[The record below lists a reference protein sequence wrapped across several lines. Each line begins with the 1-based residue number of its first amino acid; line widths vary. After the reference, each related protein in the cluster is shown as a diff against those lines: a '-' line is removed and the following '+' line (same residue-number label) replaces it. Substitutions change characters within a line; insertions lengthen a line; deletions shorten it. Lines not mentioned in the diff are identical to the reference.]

1 MLQFDRVCALYP
13 DGKDAGG
20 FRVVAAGPYETQ
32 RLGSASKLRPND
44 VFPVRN
50 DVDGGE
56 PLPRERRLQRSVDK
70 VGKRLG
76 SASYG
81 LVQGVALCQSECMT
95 LAGPKRAV
103 RRNPAIPSPSPAT
116 LLAWYDRNR
125 RDLPWRARPGET
137 PDPYRVW
144 LSEIMLQQTRVETVV
159 RYYGRF
165 LRRFPTIEELAAARQ
180 DTVLKLWAGLGYYA
194 RARNLHA
201 CARTVVARHG
211 GRFPS
216 TEEELRALPG
226 IGAYTAAA
234 IAAIAFGSKAAP
246 VDGNIERV
254 VARLFAVATSL
265 PAGKPE
271 LRSLAAAL
279 VPDKRAGDFAQAMMD
294 LGATI
299 CAPKRPSCGVC
310 PWRHDCAAL
319 LEGRPERFPLRAPK
333 REGQLRR
340 GAAYVVRRT
349 DGAVLV
355 RRRPPNGLLG
365 GMVEVPTTEWRPDFE
380 PARSDADKVVA
391 LGSGGV
397 VWRALP
403 GVVRHVFTHFPLELS
418 VFSADVGKR
427 TRAPKGMRFVA
438 AAALDAEALPSLM
451 RKVIAHAA
459 RRTES

>member
-1 MLQFDRVCALYP
+1 
-13 DGKDAGG
+13 
-20 FRVVAAGPYETQ
+20 
-32 RLGSASKLRPND
+32 
-44 VFPVRN
+44 
-50 DVDGGE
+50 
-56 PLPRERRLQRSVDK
+56 
-70 VGKRLG
+70 
-76 SASYG
+76 
-81 LVQGVALCQSECMT
+81 MT
-95 LAGPKRAV
+95 LAGPRRAV
-103 RRNPAIPSPSPAT
+103 RRKPAIPSPRPAT

-144 LSEIMLQQTRVETVV
+144 LSEIMLQQTRVDTVV
-159 RYYGRF
+159 RYYDRF
-165 LRRFPTIEELAAARQ
+165 LARFPTIEELAAARQ
-180 DTVLKLWAGLGYYA
+180 DAVLKLWAGLGYYA

-216 TEEELRALPG
+216 TEEELRTLPG
-226 IGAYTAAA
+226 VGAYTAAA
-234 IAAIAFGSKAAP
+234 IAAIAFGRKAAP

-254 VARLFAVATSL
+254 VARLFAVATPL
-265 PAGKPE
+265 PAAKQE
-271 LRSLAAAL
+271 LRSLAADL
-279 VPDKRAGDFAQAMMD
+279 VPDERAGDFAQAMMD
-294 LGATI
+294 LGASI
-299 CAPKRPSCGVC
+299 CSPKRPSCGVC
-310 PWRHDCAAL
+310 PWRANCAAL
-319 LEGRPERFPLRAPK
+319 LDGRPERFPVRAPK

-355 RRRPPNGLLG
+355 RRRPPKGLLG
-365 GMVEVPTTEWRPDFE
+365 GMTEVPTTEWRPDFE
-380 PARSDADKVVA
+380 PARARSDAEKVVA
-391 LGSGGV
+391 LPSDGV

-418 VFSADVGKR
+418 VLSTDVGTR

-459 RRTES
+459 RRTKT